1 MFFFL
6 LSWVAGA
13 SHAAGRILL
22 ILDDMGHGY
31 GRARLEPCFAL
42 PPEVAFSIIPGTAQ
56 AARTAARC
64 TEQGRDYLAHL
75 PWQPLR
81 PEGQP
86 ERLLARLDC
95 PPQRLD
101 LILEQTRRELPAL
114 VGANNHQGSR
124 ACLDAAF
131 LARFA
136 QAWQP
141 LGLPFV
147 DSRTVAGSRVPAELG
162 AAGIAVFE
170 NQLFLDHVD
179 KRGAIAEKL
188 AELEQLARRR
198 ELTIA
203 IAHPRPN
210 TLALLGPWAA
220 RLPAGLELVSA
231 SRALLSPPAQDW
243 LAQGR
248 TPWPGVPWPTPAGPA
263 GHNEQEE

>member
-1 MFFFL
+1 
-6 LSWVAGA
+6 VGGA

-31 GRARLEPCFAL
+31 GRARLESCFAL
-42 PPEVAFSIIPGTAQ
+42 PPTVAFSIIPGTAQ

-75 PWQPLR
+75 PWQPLQ
-81 PEGQP
+81 PEGPP
-86 ERLLARLDC
+86 ERLLARVDTS
-95 PPQRLD
+95 PERLAR
-101 LILEQTRRELPAL
+101 ILEQTRRELPAL

-124 ACLDAAF
+124 ACLDSAF
-131 LARFA
+131 LERFA
-136 QAWQP
+136 LAWQP

-179 KRGAIAEKL
+179 ERGAIAEKL

-231 SRALLSPPAQDW
+231 TAALLSPPARDW

-248 TPWPGVPWPTPAGPA
+248 TPWPGVPWSAPAVPA
-263 GHNEQEE
+263 GHSEQED